1 MITIGYSTRNS
12 NPEFIKYLEKSCGVP
27 KAQIIEKV
35 NNGEKSLN
43 ETYNEILSESEN
55 DIVVLCHDDLYFE
68 TKGWGFKV
76 LEHFQKNDFGILGVA
91 GSTYLPMTGMWWEDK
106 RKMFGIVNHEHE
118 GKKWESKYSEEQGK
132 KIKQTVL
139 VDGLFIALDKNRI
152 KENFNEQIQGF
163 HFYDLEFCI
172 KNYVKDV
179 KIGVITNIR
188 ITHKSI
194 GMTNEQWD
202 ENRELFAE
210 RHKDT
215 LPIKIAK
222 TNDEKLKVLISCLN
236 VKTMDDETTNIIN
249 IANDFAS
256 KGHNVTL
263 VSEFGEPLTT
273 QLKSNKFKLQS
284 INEPPGFKL
293 GDGVWFVNTPEGK
306 VVSQP
311 NNVYKISEPNFDV
324 ILVKDTLVANHMCN
338 LYPEIEKIVLTTCND
353 TTKLMSHESIIYDI
367 NFDKFVSEGN
377 VVDKAFEVVNRI
389 DKTPKKQKIKIISG
403 HSEKGGST
411 TAFINLTNELNN
423 NDYDCTFYGPHSWH
437 LSKCKSG
444 MLNDLKLGPN
454 DILICHFI
462 NLPERPKVKKVIFSI
477 HEKNL
482 FEIAD
487 IKPFWDELV
496 FINEEQRQYHN
507 RYNGTYSVIPNLKEH
522 LESIEK
528 PELDLVAG
536 VIGTIDVNKQNHVS
550 IQRALDDG
558 CEKVFVFGSV
568 SDPSYYEE
576 TVKPLLSD
584 KVIFVGHTENKQEM
598 YNSIGRV
605 YHSSI
610 SEVACLIKD
619 ECKTTNTKF
628 FGNEAT
634 KPEVSSLTNSEII
647 NKWKQIFK
655 NKRR

>member
-1 MITIGYSTRNS
+1 MITIGYSTRQS
-12 NPEFIKYLEKSCGVP
+12 NPELQEYLKKSCGVP
-27 KAQIIEKV
+27 KAQVIEKV

-43 ETYNEILSESEN
+43 QTYNEILQESEN
-55 DIVVLCHDDLYFE
+55 DIVILCHDDLYFE

-76 LEHFQKNDFGILGVA
+76 IEHFQKNDFGILGVA
-91 GSTYLPMTGMWWEDK
+91 GSTYLPMSGMWWEDK
-106 RKMFGIVNHEHE
+106 RKMIGIVNHEHE

-139 VDGLFIALDKNRI
+139 VDGLFIAVDKNRI
-152 KENFNEQIQGF
+152 KENFNEKIQGF

-172 KNYVKDV
+172 GNYEKEV

-194 GMTNEQWD
+194 GMTNEQWE
-202 ENRELFAE
+202 ENRKLFAE
-210 RHKDT
+210 RHKEI
-215 LPIKIAK
+215 LPIKLPK
-222 TNDEKLKVLISCLN
+222 NEKLKVLISCLN
-236 VKTMDDETTNIIN
+236 VKSMDEETTDLIN
-249 IANDFAS
+249 MSQDVIS
-256 KGHNVTL
+256 KGHSVTL
-263 VSEFGEPLTT
+263 VSEIDESQTSK
-273 QLKSNKFKLQS
+273 LKTMKLKLNS
-284 INEPPGFKL
+284 LNEPPGFKM

-311 NNVYKISEPNFDV
+311 NNIYKISETNFDV
-324 ILVKDTLVANHMCN
+324 IIVKDTLVANHMCN
-338 LYPEIEKIVLTTCND
+338 LYPETEKIVLTAYND

-367 NFDKFVSEGN
+367 NFDKFISEGSF
-377 VVDKAFEVVNRI
+377 VDKIYEVVNRV

-411 TAFINLTNELNN
+411 TAFINLTNELNKN
-423 NDYDCTFYGPHSWH
+423 EYDCTFYGPHSWH

-444 MLNDLKLGPN
+444 LLNDLKLDPN
-454 DILICHFI
+454 DIIICHFI
-462 NLPERPKVKKVIFSI
+462 NLPERPKVKKVIFSL

-487 IKPFWDELV
+487 VKPFWDEIV

-507 RYNGTYSVIPNLKEH
+507 RYNGTYSIIPNLKEH
-522 LESIEK
+522 LDLIDK
-528 PELDLVAG
+528 PELELVAG
-536 VIGTIDVNKQNHVS
+536 VIGTIDINKQTHIS
-550 IQRALDDG
+550 IQRAINDG

-568 SDPSYYEE
+568 SDPKYYEE
-576 TVKPLLSD
+576 MVKPLFSD
-584 KVIFVGHTENKQEM
+584 KVLYIGHTENKQDM

-628 FGNEAT
+628 FGNDAT
-634 KPEVSSLTNSEII
+634 TPEVSSLTNDEVI
-647 NKWKQIFK
+647 NEWSNIFK
-655 NKRR
+655 N

>member
-1 MITIGYSTRNS
+1 MITIGYSTRQS
-12 NPEFIKYLEKSCGVP
+12 NPELQEYLKKSCGVP
-27 KAQIIEKV
+27 KAQVIEKV

-43 ETYNEILSESEN
+43 QTYNEILQESEN
-55 DIVVLCHDDLYFE
+55 DIVILCHDDLYFE

-76 LEHFQKNDFGILGVA
+76 IEHFQKNDFGILGVA
-91 GSTYLPMTGMWWEDK
+91 GSTYLPMSGMWWEDK
-106 RKMFGIVNHEHE
+106 RKMIGIVNHEHE

-139 VDGLFIALDKNRI
+139 VDGLFIAVDKNRI
-152 KENFNEQIQGF
+152 KENFNEKIQGF

-172 KNYVKDV
+172 GNYEKEV

-194 GMTNEQWD
+194 GMTNEQWE
-202 ENRELFAE
+202 ENRKLFAE
-210 RHKDT
+210 RHKEI
-215 LPIKIAK
+215 LPIKLPK
-222 TNDEKLKVLISCLN
+222 NEKLKVLISCLN
-236 VKTMDDETTNIIN
+236 VKSMDEETTDLIN
-249 IANDFAS
+249 MSQDVIS
-256 KGHNVTL
+256 KGHSVTL
-263 VSEFGEPLTT
+263 VSEIDESLTSK
-273 QLKSNKFKLQS
+273 LKTMKLKLNS
-284 INEPPGFKL
+284 LNEPPGFKM

-311 NNVYKISEPNFDV
+311 NNIYKISETNFDV
-324 ILVKDTLVANHMCN
+324 IIVKDTLVANHMCN
-338 LYPEIEKIVLTTCND
+338 LYPETEKIVLTTYND

-367 NFDKFVSEGN
+367 NFDKFISEGSF
-377 VVDKAFEVVNRI
+377 VDKIYEVVNRV

-411 TAFINLTNELNN
+411 TAFINLTNELNKN
-423 NDYDCTFYGPHSWH
+423 EYDCTFYGPHSWH

-444 MLNDLKLGPN
+444 LLNDLKLDPN
-454 DILICHFI
+454 DIIICHFI
-462 NLPERPKVKKVIFSI
+462 NLPERPKVKKVIFSL

-487 IKPFWDELV
+487 VKPFWDELV

-507 RYNGTYSVIPNLKEH
+507 RYNGTYSIIPNLKEH
-522 LESIEK
+522 LDLIDK
-528 PELDLVAG
+528 PELELVAG
-536 VIGTIDVNKQNHVS
+536 VIGTIDINKQTHIS
-550 IQRALDDG
+550 IQRAINDG

-568 SDPSYYEE
+568 SDPKYYEE
-576 TVKPLLSD
+576 MVKPLFSD
-584 KVIFVGHTENKQEM
+584 KVVYVGHTDNKQDM

-628 FGNEAT
+628 FGNDAT
-634 KPEVSSLTNSEII
+634 TPDVSSLTNDEVI
-647 NKWKQIFK
+647 NEWSNIFK
-655 NKRR
+655 N

>member
-1 MITIGYSTRNS
+1 MITIGYSTRQS
-12 NPEFIKYLEKSCGVP
+12 NPELQEYLKKSCGVP
-27 KAQIIEKV
+27 KAQVIEKV

-43 ETYNEILSESEN
+43 QTYNEILQESEN
-55 DIVVLCHDDLYFE
+55 DIVILCHDDLYFE

-76 LEHFQKNDFGILGVA
+76 IEHFQKNDFGILGVA
-91 GSTYLPMTGMWWEDK
+91 GSTYLPMSGMWWEDK
-106 RKMFGIVNHEHE
+106 RKMIGIVNHEHE

-139 VDGLFIALDKNRI
+139 VDGLFIAVDKNRI
-152 KENFNEQIQGF
+152 KQNFNEKIQGF

-172 KNYVKDV
+172 GNYEKEV

-194 GMTNEQWD
+194 GMTNEQWE
-202 ENRELFAE
+202 ENRKLFAE
-210 RHKDT
+210 RHKEI
-215 LPIKIAK
+215 LPIKLPK
-222 TNDEKLKVLISCLN
+222 NEKLKVLISCLN
-236 VKTMDDETTNIIN
+236 VKSMDEETTDLIN
-249 IANDFAS
+249 MSQDVIS
-256 KGHNVTL
+256 KGHSVTL
-263 VSEFGEPLTT
+263 VSEIDESLTSK
-273 QLKSNKFKLQS
+273 LKTMKLKLNS
-284 INEPPGFKL
+284 LNEPPGFKM

-311 NNVYKISEPNFDV
+311 NNIYKISETNFDV
-324 ILVKDTLVANHMCN
+324 IIVKDTLVANHMCN
-338 LYPEIEKIVLTTCND
+338 LYPETEKIVLTTYND

-367 NFDKFVSEGN
+367 NFDKFISEGSF
-377 VVDKAFEVVNRI
+377 VDKIYEVVNRV

-411 TAFINLTNELNN
+411 TAFINLTNELNKN
-423 NDYDCTFYGPHSWH
+423 EYDCTFYGPHSWH

-444 MLNDLKLGPN
+444 LLNDLKLDPN
-454 DILICHFI
+454 DIIICHFI
-462 NLPERPKVKKVIFSI
+462 NLPERPKVKKVIFSL

-487 IKPFWDELV
+487 VKPFWDELV

-507 RYNGTYSVIPNLKEH
+507 RYNGTYSIIPNLKEH
-522 LESIEK
+522 LDLIDK
-528 PELDLVAG
+528 PELELVAG
-536 VIGTIDVNKQNHVS
+536 VIGTIDINKQTHIS
-550 IQRALDDG
+550 IQRAINDG

-568 SDPSYYEE
+568 SDPKYYEE
-576 TVKPLLSD
+576 MVKPLFSD
-584 KVIFVGHTENKQEM
+584 KVVYVGHTDNKQDM

-628 FGNEAT
+628 FGNDAT
-634 KPEVSSLTNSEII
+634 TPDVSLLTNDEVI
-647 NKWKQIFK
+647 NEWSNIFK

>member
-1 MITIGYSTRNS
+1 MITIGYSTRS
-12 NPEFIKYLEKSCGVP
+12 SKPELQEYLKKSCGVP
-27 KAQIIEKV
+27 KAQVIEKV

-43 ETYNEILSESEN
+43 QTYNEILQESEN
-55 DIVVLCHDDLYFE
+55 DIVILCHDDLYFE

-76 LEHFQKNDFGILGVA
+76 IEHFQKNDFGILGVA
-91 GSTYLPMTGMWWEDK
+91 GSTYLPMSGMWWEDK
-106 RKMFGIVNHEHE
+106 RKMIGIVNHEHE
-118 GKKWESKYSEEQGK
+118 DKKWESKYSEEQGK

-139 VDGLFIALDKNRI
+139 IDGLFIAVDKNRI
-152 KENFNEQIQGF
+152 KENFNEKIEGF

-172 KNYVKDV
+172 GNYKKDV
-179 KIGVITNIR
+179 KIGVVTNIR

-194 GMTNEQWD
+194 GMTNEQWE
-202 ENRELFAE
+202 ENRRLFAE
-210 RHKDT
+210 RHKEF
-215 LPIKIAK
+215 LPIKLPK
-222 TNDEKLKVLISCLN
+222 NEKLKVLISCLN
-236 VKTMDDETTNIIN
+236 VKSMDGETTDLINMAQDII
-249 IANDFAS
+249 S
-256 KGHNVTL
+256 KGHSVTL
-263 VSEFGEPLTT
+263 VSEFGESLTSK
-273 QLKSNKFKLQS
+273 LKNMKLKLS
-284 INEPPGFKL
+284 SLNEPPGFKM

-311 NNVYKISEPNFDV
+311 NNIYKISESNFD
-324 ILVKDTLVANHMCN
+324 IIIVKDTLVANHMCN
-338 LYPEIEKIVLTTCND
+338 LYPETEKIVLTTYND
-353 TTKLMSHESIIYDI
+353 TTKLMSHESIIDEI
-367 NFDKFVSEGN
+367 NFDKFVSEGSF
-377 VVDKAFEVVNRI
+377 VDKMYEVINRV

-411 TAFINLTNELNN
+411 TAFINLTNELNK

-444 MLNDLKLGPN
+444 LLNDLKLDTN
-454 DILICHFI
+454 DIIICHFI
-462 NLPERPKVKKVIFSI
+462 NLPERPKVKKVIFSL

-507 RYNGTYSVIPNLKEH
+507 RYNGTYSIIPNLKEH
-522 LESIEK
+522 LDLIEK

-536 VIGTIDVNKQNHVS
+536 VIGTIDVNKQTHTS
-550 IQRALDDG
+550 IQRAINDG
-558 CEKVFVFGSV
+558 CEKVLVFGSV
-568 SDPSYYEE
+568 SDDKYYEE
-576 TVKPLLSD
+576 MVKPLFSD
-584 KVIFVGHTENKQEM
+584 KVIYVGHTDNKQDM

-628 FGNEAT
+628 FGNDAT
-634 KPEVSSLTNSEII
+634 TPEVSSLTNNEVI
-647 NKWKQIFK
+647 NKWLNIFK
-655 NKRR
+655 Y

>member
-1 MITIGYSTRNS
+1 MITIGYSTRQS
-12 NPEFIKYLEKSCGVP
+12 NPKLQEYLKKSCGVP
-27 KAQIIEKV
+27 KAQVIEKV

-43 ETYNEILSESEN
+43 QTYNEILQESEN
-55 DIVVLCHDDLYFE
+55 DIVILCHDDLYFE

-76 LEHFQKNDFGILGVA
+76 IEHFQKNDFGILGVA
-91 GSTYLPMTGMWWEDK
+91 GSTYLPMSGMWWEDK
-106 RKMFGIVNHEHE
+106 RKMIGIVNHEHE

-139 VDGLFIALDKNRI
+139 VDGLFIAVDKNRI
-152 KENFNEQIQGF
+152 KENFNEKIQGF

-172 KNYVKDV
+172 GNYEKEV

-194 GMTNEQWD
+194 GMTNEQWE
-202 ENRELFAE
+202 ENRKLFAE
-210 RHKDT
+210 RHKEI
-215 LPIKIAK
+215 LPIKLPK
-222 TNDEKLKVLISCLN
+222 NEKLKVLISCLN
-236 VKTMDDETTNIIN
+236 VKSMDEETTDLIN
-249 IANDFAS
+249 MSQDVIS
-256 KGHNVTL
+256 KGHSVTL
-263 VSEFGEPLTT
+263 VSEIDESLTSK
-273 QLKSNKFKLQS
+273 LKTMKLKLNS
-284 INEPPGFKL
+284 LNEPPGFKM

-311 NNVYKISEPNFDV
+311 NNIYKISETNFDV
-324 ILVKDTLVANHMCN
+324 IIVKDTLVANHMCN
-338 LYPEIEKIVLTTCND
+338 LYPETEKIVLTTYND

-367 NFDKFVSEGN
+367 NFDKFISEGSF
-377 VVDKAFEVVNRI
+377 VDKIYEVVNRV

-411 TAFINLTNELNN
+411 TAFINLTNELNKN
-423 NDYDCTFYGPHSWH
+423 EYDCTFYGPHSWH

-444 MLNDLKLGPN
+444 LLNDLKLDPN
-454 DILICHFI
+454 DIIICHFI
-462 NLPERPKVKKVIFSI
+462 NLPERPKVKKVIFSL

-487 IKPFWDELV
+487 VKPFWDELV

-507 RYNGTYSVIPNLKEH
+507 RYNGTYSIIPNLKEH
-522 LESIEK
+522 LDLIDK
-528 PELDLVAG
+528 PELELVAG
-536 VIGTIDVNKQNHVS
+536 VIGTIDINKQTHIS
-550 IQRALDDG
+550 IQRAINDG

-568 SDPSYYEE
+568 SDPKYYEE
-576 TVKPLLSD
+576 MVKPLFSD
-584 KVIFVGHTENKQEM
+584 KVVYVGHTDNKQDM

-628 FGNEAT
+628 FGNDAT
-634 KPEVSSLTNSEII
+634 TPDVSSLTNDEVI
-647 NKWKQIFK
+647 NEWSNIFK
-655 NKRR
+655 N

>member
-1 MITIGYSTRNS
+1 MITIGYSTRS
-12 NPEFIKYLEKSCGVP
+12 SKPELQEYLRKSCGVP
-27 KAQIIEKV
+27 KAQVIEKV

-43 ETYNEILSESEN
+43 QTYNEILQESEN
-55 DIVVLCHDDLYFE
+55 DIVILCHDDLYFE

-76 LEHFQKNDFGILGVA
+76 IEHFQKNDFGILGVA
-91 GSTYLPMTGMWWEDK
+91 GSTYLPMSGMWWEDK
-106 RKMFGIVNHEHE
+106 RKMIGIVNHEHE
-118 GKKWESKYSEEQGK
+118 DKKWESKYSEEQGK

-139 VDGLFIALDKNRI
+139 IDGLFIAVDKNKI
-152 KENFNEQIQGF
+152 KENFNEKIEGF

-172 KNYVKDV
+172 GNYKKDV
-179 KIGVITNIR
+179 KIGVVTNIR

-194 GMTNEQWD
+194 GMTNEQWE
-202 ENRELFAE
+202 ENRRLFAE
-210 RHKDT
+210 RHKEI
-215 LPIKIAK
+215 LPIKLPK
-222 TNDEKLKVLISCLN
+222 NEKLKVLISCLN
-236 VKTMDDETTNIIN
+236 VKSMDGETTDLINMAQDII
-249 IANDFAS
+249 S
-256 KGHNVTL
+256 KGHSVTL
-263 VSEFGEPLTT
+263 VSEFGESLTSK
-273 QLKSNKFKLQS
+273 LKNMKLKLS
-284 INEPPGFKL
+284 SLNEPPGFKM

-311 NNVYKISEPNFDV
+311 NNIYKISESNFD
-324 ILVKDTLVANHMCN
+324 IIIVKDTLVANHMCN
-338 LYPEIEKIVLTTCND
+338 LYPETEKIVLTTYND
-353 TTKLMSHESIIYDI
+353 TTKLMSHESIINEI
-367 NFDKFVSEGN
+367 NFDKFVSEGSF
-377 VVDKAFEVVNRI
+377 VDKMYEVINRV

-411 TAFINLTNELNN
+411 TAFINLTNELNK

-444 MLNDLKLGPN
+444 LLNDLKLDTN
-454 DILICHFI
+454 DIIICHFI
-462 NLPERPKVKKVIFSI
+462 NLPERPKVKKVIFSL

-507 RYNGTYSVIPNLKEH
+507 RYNGTYSIIPNLKEH
-522 LESIEK
+522 LDLIEK

-536 VIGTIDVNKQNHVS
+536 VIGTIDVNKQTHTS
-550 IQRALDDG
+550 IQRAINDG
-558 CEKVFVFGSV
+558 CEKVLVFGSV
-568 SDPSYYEE
+568 SDNKYYEE
-576 TVKPLLSD
+576 MVKPLFSD
-584 KVIFVGHTENKQEM
+584 KVIYVGHTDNKQDM

-628 FGNEAT
+628 FGNDAT
-634 KPEVSSLTNSEII
+634 TPEVSLLTNNEII
-647 NKWKQIFK
+647 NKWLNIFK
-655 NKRR
+655 N

>member
-1 MITIGYSTRNS
+1 MITIGYSTRQS
-12 NPEFIKYLEKSCGVP
+12 NPELQEYLKKSCGVP
-27 KAQIIEKV
+27 KAQVIEKV
-35 NNGEKSLN
+35 NNGDKSLN
-43 ETYNEILSESEN
+43 QTYNEILQESEN
-55 DIVVLCHDDLYFE
+55 DIVILCHDDLYFE

-76 LEHFQKNDFGILGVA
+76 IEHFQKNDFGILGVA
-91 GSTYLPMTGMWWEDK
+91 GSTYLPMSGMWWEDK
-106 RKMFGIVNHEHE
+106 RKMIGIVNHEHE

-139 VDGLFIALDKNRI
+139 VDGLFIAVDKNRI
-152 KENFNEQIQGF
+152 KENFNEKIQGF

-172 KNYVKDV
+172 GNYEKEV

-194 GMTNEQWD
+194 GMTNEQWE
-202 ENRELFAE
+202 ENRKLFAE
-210 RHKDT
+210 RHKEI
-215 LPIKIAK
+215 LPIKLPK
-222 TNDEKLKVLISCLN
+222 NEKLKVLISCLN
-236 VKTMDDETTNIIN
+236 VKSMDEETTDLIN
-249 IANDFAS
+249 MSQDVIS
-256 KGHNVTL
+256 KGHSVTL
-263 VSEFGEPLTT
+263 VSEIDESQTSK
-273 QLKSNKFKLQS
+273 LKTMKLKLNS
-284 INEPPGFKL
+284 LNEPPGFKM

-311 NNVYKISEPNFDV
+311 NNIYKISETNFDV
-324 ILVKDTLVANHMCN
+324 IIVKDTLVANHMCN
-338 LYPEIEKIVLTTCND
+338 LYPETEKIVLTAYND

-367 NFDKFVSEGN
+367 NFDKFISEGSF
-377 VVDKAFEVVNRI
+377 VDKIYEVVNRV

-411 TAFINLTNELNN
+411 TAFINLTNELNKN
-423 NDYDCTFYGPHSWH
+423 EYDCTFYGPHSWH

-444 MLNDLKLGPN
+444 LLNDLKLDPN
-454 DILICHFI
+454 DIIICHFI
-462 NLPERPKVKKVIFSI
+462 NLPERPKVKKVIFSL

-487 IKPFWDELV
+487 VKPFWDEIV

-507 RYNGTYSVIPNLKEH
+507 RYNGTYSIIPNLKEH
-522 LESIEK
+522 LDLIDK
-528 PELDLVAG
+528 PELELVAG
-536 VIGTIDVNKQNHVS
+536 VIGTIDINKQTHIS
-550 IQRALDDG
+550 IQRAINDG

-568 SDPSYYEE
+568 SDPKYYEE
-576 TVKPLLSD
+576 MVKPLFSD
-584 KVIFVGHTENKQEM
+584 KVLYIGHTENKQDM

-628 FGNEAT
+628 FGNDAT
-634 KPEVSSLTNSEII
+634 TPEVSSLTNDEVI
-647 NKWKQIFK
+647 NEWSNIFK
-655 NKRR
+655 N

>member
-1 MITIGYSTRNS
+1 MITIGYSTRQS
-12 NPEFIKYLEKSCGVP
+12 NPELQEYLKKSCGVP
-27 KAQIIEKV
+27 KAQVIEKV

-43 ETYNEILSESEN
+43 QTYNEILQESEN
-55 DIVVLCHDDLYFE
+55 DIVILCHDDLYFE

-76 LEHFQKNDFGILGVA
+76 IEHFQKNDFGILGVA
-91 GSTYLPMTGMWWEDK
+91 GSTYLPMSGMWWEDK
-106 RKMFGIVNHEHE
+106 RKMIGIVNHEHE

-139 VDGLFIALDKNRI
+139 VDGLFIAVDKNRI
-152 KENFNEQIQGF
+152 KQNFNEKIQGF

-172 KNYVKDV
+172 GNYEKEV

-194 GMTNEQWD
+194 GMTNEQWE
-202 ENRELFAE
+202 ENRKLFAE
-210 RHKDT
+210 RHKEI
-215 LPIKIAK
+215 LPIKLPK
-222 TNDEKLKVLISCLN
+222 NEKLKVLISCLN
-236 VKTMDDETTNIIN
+236 VKSMDEEITDLINMSQDII
-249 IANDFAS
+249 S
-256 KGHNVTL
+256 KGHSVTL
-263 VSEFGEPLTT
+263 VSEIDESLTSK
-273 QLKSNKFKLQS
+273 LKTMKLKLNS
-284 INEPPGFKL
+284 LNEPPGFKM

-311 NNVYKISEPNFDV
+311 NNIYKISETNFDV
-324 ILVKDTLVANHMCN
+324 IIVKDTLVANHMCN
-338 LYPEIEKIVLTTCND
+338 LYPETEKIVLTTYND

-367 NFDKFVSEGN
+367 NFDKFISEGSF
-377 VVDKAFEVVNRI
+377 VDKIYEVVNRV

-411 TAFINLTNELNN
+411 TAFINLTNELNKN
-423 NDYDCTFYGPHSWH
+423 EYDCTFYGPHSWH

-444 MLNDLKLGPN
+444 LLNDLKLDPN
-454 DILICHFI
+454 DIIICHFI
-462 NLPERPKVKKVIFSI
+462 NLPERPKVKKVIFSL

-487 IKPFWDELV
+487 VKPFWDELV

-507 RYNGTYSVIPNLKEH
+507 RYNGTYSIIPNLKEH
-522 LESIEK
+522 LDLIDK
-528 PELDLVAG
+528 PELELVAG
-536 VIGTIDVNKQNHVS
+536 VIGTIDINKQTHIS
-550 IQRALDDG
+550 IQRAINDG

-568 SDPSYYEE
+568 SDPKYYEE
-576 TVKPLLSD
+576 MVKPLFSD
-584 KVIFVGHTENKQEM
+584 KVVYVGHTDNKQDM

-628 FGNEAT
+628 FGNDAT
-634 KPEVSSLTNSEII
+634 TPDVSSLTNDEVI
-647 NKWKQIFK
+647 NEWSNIFK

>member
-1 MITIGYSTRNS
+1 MITIGYSTRS
-12 NPEFIKYLEKSCGVP
+12 SKPELQEYLRKSCGVP
-27 KAQIIEKV
+27 KAQVIEKV

-43 ETYNEILSESEN
+43 QTYNEILQESEN
-55 DIVVLCHDDLYFE
+55 DIVILCHDDLYFE

-76 LEHFQKNDFGILGVA
+76 IEHFQKNDFGILGVA
-91 GSTYLPMTGMWWEDK
+91 GSTYLPMSGMWWEDK
-106 RKMFGIVNHEHE
+106 RKMIGIVNHEHE
-118 GKKWESKYSEEQGK
+118 DKKWESKYSEEQGK

-139 VDGLFIALDKNRI
+139 IDGLFIAVDKNRI
-152 KENFNEQIQGF
+152 KENFNEKIEGF

-172 KNYVKDV
+172 GNYKKDV
-179 KIGVITNIR
+179 KIGVVTNIR

-194 GMTNEQWD
+194 GMTNEQWE
-202 ENRELFAE
+202 ENRRLFAE
-210 RHKDT
+210 RHKEF
-215 LPIKIAK
+215 LPIKLPK
-222 TNDEKLKVLISCLN
+222 NEKLKVLISCLN
-236 VKTMDDETTNIIN
+236 VKSMDGETTDLINMAQDII
-249 IANDFAS
+249 S
-256 KGHNVTL
+256 KGHSVTL
-263 VSEFGEPLTT
+263 VSEFGESLTSK
-273 QLKSNKFKLQS
+273 LKNMKLKLS
-284 INEPPGFKL
+284 SLNEPPGFKM

-311 NNVYKISEPNFDV
+311 NNIYKISESNFD
-324 ILVKDTLVANHMCN
+324 IIIVKDTLVANHMCN
-338 LYPEIEKIVLTTCND
+338 LYPETEKIVLTTYND
-353 TTKLMSHESIIYDI
+353 TTKLMSHESIIDEI
-367 NFDKFVSEGN
+367 NFDKFVSEGSF
-377 VVDKAFEVVNRI
+377 VDKMYEVINRV

-411 TAFINLTNELNN
+411 TAFINLTNELNK

-444 MLNDLKLGPN
+444 LLNDLKLDTN
-454 DILICHFI
+454 DIIICHFI
-462 NLPERPKVKKVIFSI
+462 NLPERPKVKKVIFSL

-507 RYNGTYSVIPNLKEH
+507 RYNGTYSIIPNLKEH
-522 LESIEK
+522 LDLIEK

-536 VIGTIDVNKQNHVS
+536 VIGTIDVNKQTHTS
-550 IQRALDDG
+550 IQRAINDG
-558 CEKVFVFGSV
+558 CEKVLVFGSV
-568 SDPSYYEE
+568 SDDKYYEE
-576 TVKPLLSD
+576 MVKPLFSD
-584 KVIFVGHTENKQEM
+584 KVIYVGHTDNKQDM

-628 FGNEAT
+628 FGNDAT
-634 KPEVSSLTNSEII
+634 TPDVSSLTNDEVI
-647 NKWKQIFK
+647 NEWSNIFK
-655 NKRR
+655 N

>member
-1 MITIGYSTRNS
+1 MITIGYSTRQS
-12 NPEFIKYLEKSCGVP
+12 NPELQEYLKKSCGVP
-27 KAQIIEKV
+27 KAQVIEKV

-43 ETYNEILSESEN
+43 QTYNEILQESEN
-55 DIVVLCHDDLYFE
+55 DIVILCHDDLYFE

-76 LEHFQKNDFGILGVA
+76 IEHFQKNDFGILGVA
-91 GSTYLPMTGMWWEDK
+91 GSTYLPMSGMWWEDK
-106 RKMFGIVNHEHE
+106 RKMIGIVNHEHE

-139 VDGLFIALDKNRI
+139 VDGLFIAVDKNRI
-152 KENFNEQIQGF
+152 KENFNEKIQGF

-172 KNYVKDV
+172 GNYEKEV

-194 GMTNEQWD
+194 GMTNEQWE
-202 ENRELFAE
+202 ENRKLFAK
-210 RHKDT
+210 RHEEI
-215 LPIKIAK
+215 LPIKLPK
-222 TNDEKLKVLISCLN
+222 NEKLKVLISCLN
-236 VKTMDDETTNIIN
+236 VKSMDEEITDLINMSQDII
-249 IANDFAS
+249 S
-256 KGHNVTL
+256 KGHSVTL
-263 VSEFGEPLTT
+263 VSEIDESQTSK
-273 QLKSNKFKLQS
+273 LKTMKLKLNS
-284 INEPPGFKL
+284 LNEPPGFKM

-311 NNVYKISEPNFDV
+311 NNIYKISETNFDV
-324 ILVKDTLVANHMCN
+324 IIVKDTLVANHMCN
-338 LYPEIEKIVLTTCND
+338 LYPETEKIVLTAYND

-367 NFDKFVSEGN
+367 NFDKFISEGSF
-377 VVDKAFEVVNRI
+377 VDKIYEVVNRV

-411 TAFINLTNELNN
+411 TAFINLTNELNKN
-423 NDYDCTFYGPHSWH
+423 EYDCTFYGPHSWH

-444 MLNDLKLGPN
+444 LLNDLKLDPN
-454 DILICHFI
+454 DIIICHFI
-462 NLPERPKVKKVIFSI
+462 NLPERPKVKKVIFSL

-487 IKPFWDELV
+487 VKPFWDEIV

-507 RYNGTYSVIPNLKEH
+507 RYNGTYSIIPNLKEH
-522 LESIEK
+522 LDLIDK
-528 PELDLVAG
+528 PELELVAG
-536 VIGTIDVNKQNHVS
+536 VIGTIDINKQTHIS
-550 IQRALDDG
+550 IQRAINDG

-568 SDPSYYEE
+568 SDPKYYEE
-576 TVKPLLSD
+576 MVKPLFSD
-584 KVIFVGHTENKQEM
+584 KVLYIGHTENKQDM

-628 FGNEAT
+628 FGNDAT
-634 KPEVSSLTNSEII
+634 TPEVSSLTNDEVI
-647 NKWKQIFK
+647 NEWSNIFK
-655 NKRR
+655 N

>member
-1 MITIGYSTRNS
+1 MITIGYSTRS
-12 NPEFIKYLEKSCGVP
+12 SKPELQEYLKKSCGVP
-27 KAQIIEKV
+27 KAQVIEKV

-43 ETYNEILSESEN
+43 QTYNEILQESEN
-55 DIVVLCHDDLYFE
+55 DIVILCHDDLYFE

-76 LEHFQKNDFGILGVA
+76 IEHFQKNDFGILGVA
-91 GSTYLPMTGMWWEDK
+91 GSTYLPMSGMWWEDK
-106 RKMFGIVNHEHE
+106 RKMIGIVNHEHE
-118 GKKWESKYSEEQGK
+118 DKKWESKYSEEQGK

-139 VDGLFIALDKNRI
+139 IDGLFIAVDKNRI
-152 KENFNEQIQGF
+152 KENFNEKIEGF

-172 KNYVKDV
+172 GNYKKDV
-179 KIGVITNIR
+179 KIGVVTNIR

-194 GMTNEQWD
+194 GMTNEQWE
-202 ENRELFAE
+202 ENRRLFAE
-210 RHKDT
+210 RHKEF
-215 LPIKIAK
+215 LPIKLPK
-222 TNDEKLKVLISCLN
+222 NEKLKVLISCLN
-236 VKTMDDETTNIIN
+236 VKSMDGETTDLINMAQDII
-249 IANDFAS
+249 S
-256 KGHNVTL
+256 KGHSVTL
-263 VSEFGEPLTT
+263 VSEFGESLTSK
-273 QLKSNKFKLQS
+273 LKNMKLKLS
-284 INEPPGFKL
+284 SLNEPPGFKM

-311 NNVYKISEPNFDV
+311 NNIYKISESNFD
-324 ILVKDTLVANHMCN
+324 IIIVKDTLVANHMCN
-338 LYPEIEKIVLTTCND
+338 LYPETEKIVLTTYND
-353 TTKLMSHESIIYDI
+353 TTKLMSHESIINEI
-367 NFDKFVSEGN
+367 NFDKFVSEGSF
-377 VVDKAFEVVNRI
+377 VDKMYEVINRV

-411 TAFINLTNELNN
+411 TAFINLTNELNK

-444 MLNDLKLGPN
+444 LLNDLKLDTN
-454 DILICHFI
+454 DIIICHFI
-462 NLPERPKVKKVIFSI
+462 NLPERPKVKKVIFSL

-507 RYNGTYSVIPNLKEH
+507 RYNGTYSIIPNLKEH
-522 LESIEK
+522 LNLIEK

-536 VIGTIDVNKQNHVS
+536 VIGTIDVNKQTHTS
-550 IQRALDDG
+550 IQRAINDG
-558 CEKVFVFGSV
+558 CEKVLVFGSV
-568 SDPSYYEE
+568 SDDKYYEE
-576 TVKPLLSD
+576 MVKPLFSD
-584 KVIFVGHTENKQEM
+584 KVIYVGHTDNKQDM

-628 FGNEAT
+628 FGNDAT
-634 KPEVSSLTNSEII
+634 TPEVSSLTNNEVI
-647 NKWKQIFK
+647 NKWLNIFK
-655 NKRR
+655 Y

>member
-1 MITIGYSTRNS
+1 MITIGYSTRS
-12 NPEFIKYLEKSCGVP
+12 SKPELQEYLRKSCGVP
-27 KAQIIEKV
+27 KAQVIEKV

-43 ETYNEILSESEN
+43 QTYNEILQESEN
-55 DIVVLCHDDLYFE
+55 DIVILCHDDLYFE

-76 LEHFQKNDFGILGVA
+76 IEHFQKNDFGILGVA
-91 GSTYLPMTGMWWEDK
+91 GSTYLPMSGMWWEDK
-106 RKMFGIVNHEHE
+106 RKMIGIVNHEHE
-118 GKKWESKYSEEQGK
+118 DKKWESKYSEEQGK

-139 VDGLFIALDKNRI
+139 IDGLFIAVDKNRI
-152 KENFNEQIQGF
+152 KENFNEKIEGF

-172 KNYVKDV
+172 GNYKKDV
-179 KIGVITNIR
+179 KIGVVTNIR

-194 GMTNEQWD
+194 GMTNEQWE
-202 ENRELFAE
+202 ENRRLFAE
-210 RHKDT
+210 RHKEI
-215 LPIKIAK
+215 LPIKLPK
-222 TNDEKLKVLISCLN
+222 NEKLKVLISCLN
-236 VKTMDDETTNIIN
+236 VKSMDGETTDLINMAQDII
-249 IANDFAS
+249 S
-256 KGHNVTL
+256 KGHSVTL
-263 VSEFGEPLTT
+263 VSEFGESLTSK
-273 QLKSNKFKLQS
+273 LKNMKLKLS
-284 INEPPGFKL
+284 SLNEPPGFKM

-311 NNVYKISEPNFDV
+311 NNIYKISESNFD
-324 ILVKDTLVANHMCN
+324 IIIVKDTLVANHMCN
-338 LYPEIEKIVLTTCND
+338 LYPETEKIVLTTYND
-353 TTKLMSHESIIYDI
+353 TTKLMSHESIIDEI
-367 NFDKFVSEGN
+367 NFDKFVSEGSF
-377 VVDKAFEVVNRI
+377 VDKMYEVINRV

-411 TAFINLTNELNN
+411 TAFINLTNELNK

-444 MLNDLKLGPN
+444 LLNDLKLDTN
-454 DILICHFI
+454 DIIICHFI
-462 NLPERPKVKKVIFSI
+462 NLPERPKVKKVIFSL

-507 RYNGTYSVIPNLKEH
+507 RYNGTYSIIPNLKEH
-522 LESIEK
+522 LDLIEK

-536 VIGTIDVNKQNHVS
+536 VIGTIDVNKQTHTS
-550 IQRALDDG
+550 IQRAINDG
-558 CEKVFVFGSV
+558 CEKVLVFGSV
-568 SDPSYYEE
+568 SDNKYYEE
-576 TVKPLLSD
+576 MVKPLFSD
-584 KVIFVGHTENKQEM
+584 KVIYVGHTDNKQDM

-628 FGNEAT
+628 FGNDAT
-634 KPEVSSLTNSEII
+634 TPEVSSLTNNEVI
-647 NKWKQIFK
+647 NKWLNIFK
-655 NKRR
+655 YKK

>member
-1 MITIGYSTRNS
+1 MITIGYSTRS
-12 NPEFIKYLEKSCGVP
+12 SKPELQEYLKKSCGVP
-27 KAQIIEKV
+27 KAQVIEKV

-43 ETYNEILSESEN
+43 QTYNEILQESEN
-55 DIVVLCHDDLYFE
+55 DIVILCHDDLYFE

-76 LEHFQKNDFGILGVA
+76 IEHFQKNDFGILGVA
-91 GSTYLPMTGMWWEDK
+91 GSTYLPMSGMWWEDK
-106 RKMFGIVNHEHE
+106 RKMIGIVNHEHE
-118 GKKWESKYSEEQGK
+118 DKKWESKYSEEQGK

-139 VDGLFIALDKNRI
+139 IDGLFIAVDKNRI
-152 KENFNEQIQGF
+152 KENFNEKIEGF

-172 KNYVKDV
+172 GNYKKDV
-179 KIGVITNIR
+179 KIGVVTNIR

-194 GMTNEQWD
+194 GMTNEQWE
-202 ENRELFAE
+202 ENRRLFAE
-210 RHKDT
+210 RHKEI
-215 LPIKIAK
+215 LPIKLPK
-222 TNDEKLKVLISCLN
+222 NEKLKVLISCLN
-236 VKTMDDETTNIIN
+236 VKSMDGETTDLINMAQDII
-249 IANDFAS
+249 S
-256 KGHNVTL
+256 KGHSVTL
-263 VSEFGEPLTT
+263 VSEFGESLTSK
-273 QLKSNKFKLQS
+273 LKNMKLKLS
-284 INEPPGFKL
+284 SLNEPPGFKM

-311 NNVYKISEPNFDV
+311 NNIYKISESNFD
-324 ILVKDTLVANHMCN
+324 IIIVKDTLVANHMCN
-338 LYPEIEKIVLTTCND
+338 LYPETEKIVLTTYND
-353 TTKLMSHESIIYDI
+353 TTKLMSHESIIDEI
-367 NFDKFVSEGN
+367 NFDKFVSEGSF
-377 VVDKAFEVVNRI
+377 VDKMYEVINRV

-411 TAFINLTNELNN
+411 TAFINLTNELNK

-444 MLNDLKLGPN
+444 LLNDLKLDTN
-454 DILICHFI
+454 DIIICHFI
-462 NLPERPKVKKVIFSI
+462 NLPERPKVKKVIFSL

-507 RYNGTYSVIPNLKEH
+507 RYNGTYSIIPNLKEH
-522 LESIEK
+522 LDLIEK

-536 VIGTIDVNKQNHVS
+536 VIGTIDVNKQTHTS
-550 IQRALDDG
+550 IQRAINDG
-558 CEKVFVFGSV
+558 CEKVLVFGSV
-568 SDPSYYEE
+568 SDNKYYEE
-576 TVKPLLSD
+576 MVKPLFSD
-584 KVIFVGHTENKQEM
+584 KVIYVGHTDNKQDM

-628 FGNEAT
+628 FGNDAT
-634 KPEVSSLTNSEII
+634 TPEVSSLTNNEVI
-647 NKWKQIFK
+647 NKWLNIFK
-655 NKRR
+655 YKK